1 MSNDQNGRHHRFNSR
16 GEIYTYTCSRCPQGG
31 LHFGSQTGFI
41 GRLPNVNLA
50 LKGYPLI
57 MVSLPLRDLLSSS
70 LLYWTAQSH
79 LALHIPD
86 GFLSLPVS
94 AACWIVAI
102 GLIALSLNRVQS
114 DYQERAVPLMGVCAA
129 FIFAAQMINF
139 PIPGGTSGHL
149 VGGTLA
155 GALLGPWA
163 GSLVVSVVFI
173 VQAVLFQDGGITV
186 LGANIFNMG
195 LIGTFGGYYLYK
207 AIRFSLGRDSWR
219 GMLLGTAIAAW
230 TSVVVSA
237 IVVAFQ
243 LALSGTVPLGVAL
256 AAMVFWHILIGIGEA
271 IITVIAVSYV
281 WRTRPDLFFDPPRK
295 VAPESYYTRA
305 R

>member
-1 MSNDQNGRHHRFNSR
+1 MVSV
-16 GEIYTYTCSRCPQGG
+16 P
-31 LHFGSQTGFI
+31 
-41 GRLPNVNLA
+41 LPN
-50 LKGYPLI
+50 
-57 MVSLPLRDLLSSS
+57 LLSLS
-70 LLYWTAQSH
+70 LLYSTAQPH

-94 AACWIVAI
+94 VACWIVVS
-102 GLIALSLNRVQS
+102 GLVALSLNRVQS

-173 VQAVLFQDGGITV
+173 VQAVLFQDGGITA

-207 AIRFSLGRDSWR
+207 AIRFSLGRDAWR

-256 AAMVFWHILIGIGEA
+256 VAMVSWHILIGIGEA
-271 IITVIAVSYV
+271 IITVVAVSYV

-295 VAPESYYTRA
+295 VAPASYYSRA

>member
-1 MSNDQNGRHHRFNSR
+1 
-16 GEIYTYTCSRCPQGG
+16 
-31 LHFGSQTGFI
+31 
-41 GRLPNVNLA
+41 
-50 LKGYPLI
+50 
-57 MVSLPLRDLLSSS
+57 MVEAACLDLLSLSS
-70 LLYWTAQSH
+70 LH

-94 AACWIVAI
+94 LFGWVIAI
-102 GLIALSLNRVQS
+102 GLIAVSLNRVQS
-114 DYQERAVPLMGVCAA
+114 EYQERTVPLMGVCAA

-155 GALLGPWA
+155 GILLGPWA

-173 VQAVLFQDGGITV
+173 VQAVIFQDGGLTV

-207 AIRFSLGRDSWR
+207 AIRFSIGRNSWL
-219 GMLLGTAIAAW
+219 GMLIGTAVAAW
-230 TSVVVSA
+230 ASVVVAA
-237 IVVAFQ
+237 IFTAFE

-256 AAMVFWHILIGIGEA
+256 AAMTFWHVLIGIGEA
-271 IITVIAVSYV
+271 IITVVVVSFV
-281 WRTRPDLFFDPPRK
+281 WQTRPDLFYNPPRK
-295 VAPESYYTRA
+295 DWASA
-305 R
+305 SG